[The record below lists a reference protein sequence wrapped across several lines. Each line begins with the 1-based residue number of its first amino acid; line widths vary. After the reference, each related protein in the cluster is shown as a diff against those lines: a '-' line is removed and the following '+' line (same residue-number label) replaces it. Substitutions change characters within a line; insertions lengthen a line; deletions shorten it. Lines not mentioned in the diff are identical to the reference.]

1 MYRAPD
7 NEHAIRGA
15 RTNEGES
22 AVNAVAR
29 ATPVKAPAEPRVQPI
44 ALAFTAGF
52 VDTLGFVA
60 LFSFFTAHVTG
71 NFVVLG
77 SALTEPLHGLVAKVL
92 ALPMF
97 IIAVGAAR
105 LYGRSLDRRGVAA
118 ARRFLALEAV
128 FLAVF
133 MTLGLLA
140 APLTNGD
147 SPMAVITALSG
158 VVAMGIQNAASRTVF
173 ANLSPTTVMTG
184 NVTQLVI
191 DCVDLLAGVPVADA
205 PQLRARIRRFW
216 PPVVAFAFGA
226 ACGALGYRSAG
237 FLSLLLPTTIV
248 LALSMRAPAKALE

>member
-1 MYRAPD
+1 
-7 NEHAIRGA
+7 
-15 RTNEGES
+15 
-22 AVNAVAR
+22 VNAT
-29 ATPVKAPAEPRVQPI
+29 ATAKTLQTAAEPRLLPA

-77 SALTEPLHGLVAKVL
+77 SALTQPLHGLVAKVL

-105 LYGRSLDRRGVAA
+105 LYGRSLDRRGLAA
-118 ARRFLALEAV
+118 APRFLATQAV

-133 MTLGLLA
+133 MVLGLLA
-140 APLTNGD
+140 APMTDGD
-147 SPMAVITALSG
+147 SPLAVVTALCG

-191 DCVDLLAGVPVADA
+191 DCMDVLANSSA
-205 PQLRARIRRFW
+205 PEAPALRARIKRFW
-216 PPVVAFAFGA
+216 PPVLAFAAGA
-226 ACGALGYRSAG
+226 AGGALGYKLAG
-237 FLSLLLPTTIV
+237 FLSLLMPTAIV
-248 LALSMRAPAKALE
+248 LGLAAAKPTQPAR